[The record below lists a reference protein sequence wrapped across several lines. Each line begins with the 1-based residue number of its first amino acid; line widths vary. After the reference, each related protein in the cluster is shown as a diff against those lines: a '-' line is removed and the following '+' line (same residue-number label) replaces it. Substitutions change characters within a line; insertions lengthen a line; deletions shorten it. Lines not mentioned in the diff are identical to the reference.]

1 MIDIEIMQDASE
13 IIHYDS
19 PEISYAVQER
29 LLSNYTDM
37 RALCHW
43 HDDVEL
49 LYIFDG
55 EMNYDVNG
63 RHYLFKKGDTIF
75 INSRQLHY
83 GYDHDQHECEF
94 MVLLIHP
101 ELLKASN
108 YMYRRYVLP
117 ILNYA
122 TDIVIIENNSPSG
135 AVLTQLFENIR
146 LCRKQDKSC
155 HEFQLLG
162 YFYEM
167 WSILYENCNI
177 EDNVTSNQENPDI
190 QIQKQMVSYIYR
202 HYQEHITLEDIA
214 SAGMVSRSKCCK
226 IFQKY
231 LSQSP
236 ISFLNDYRMEIS
248 CNLLSDT
255 TFSIT
260 QIATSC
266 GFNHL
271 SYYSKMF
278 LQRYGCTPNT
288 YRKMHQTAS

>member
-19 PEISYAVQER
+19 PEISYAIQER
-29 LLSNYTDM
+29 LLSNFTDM
-37 RALCHW
+37 QALCHW
-43 HDDVEL
+43 HDDIEL
-49 LYIFDG
+49 LHIFDG

-63 RHYLFKKGDTIF
+63 QKYLFQKGDTIF

-83 GYDHDQHECEF
+83 GYDHNRQECEF
-94 MVLLIHP
+94 MVILLHP
-101 ELLKASN
+101 QLLKVSN

-122 TDIVIIENNSPSG
+122 TDIVLMKNGSPSG
-135 AVLTQLFENIR
+135 PVLRQLFENIR
-146 LCRKQDKSC
+146 FCHKQDKSC
-155 HEFQLLG
+155 PEFQLMG
-162 YFYEM
+162 YFYEI
-167 WSILYENCNI
+167 WSIIYENCNI
-177 EDNVTSNQENPDI
+177 EKNVISGHENPDI
-190 QIQKQMVSYIYR
+190 QIQKQMVSFIYQ
-202 HYQEHITLEDIA
+202 HYQEHITLENIA
-214 SAGMVSRSKCCK
+214 EAGMVSRSKCCK

-236 ISFLNDYRMEIS
+236 ISYLNDYRMEIS

-288 YRKMHQTAS
+288 YRKTHRTI

>member
-19 PEISYAVQER
+19 PEISFAVQER
-29 LLSNYTDM
+29 SLSNYTDM

-43 HDDVEL
+43 HDDLEL

-55 EMNYDVNG
+55 EMNYEVNG
-63 RHYLFKKGDTIF
+63 QKYLLTKGDTIF
-75 INSRQLHY
+75 INSRKLHY
-83 GYDHDQHECEF
+83 GYDNNRRECEF
-94 MVLLIHP
+94 MVVLIHP

-108 YMYRRYVLP
+108 YMYRRYVHP

-122 TDIVIIENNSPSG
+122 TDIVIVDHAGPDAGKFS
-135 AVLTQLFENIR
+135 ALFHKILECHR
-146 LCRKQDKSC
+146 LAESS

-162 YFYEM
+162 YFYEL
-167 WSILYENCNI
+167 WSLIYQNCNMEENVI
-177 EDNVTSNQENPDI
+177 SSLEDPDI
-190 QIQKQMVSYIYR
+190 QVQKQMVSYIYQ
-202 HYQEHITLEDIA
+202 HYQDHITLEDIA
-214 SAGMVSRSKCCK
+214 AAGVVSRSKCCR

-248 CNLLSDT
+248 CNLLCDT
-255 TFSIT
+255 AFSIT

-278 LQRYGCTPNT
+278 LQRYGCTTNG
-288 YRKMHQTAS
+288 YRKAHQRK

>member
-19 PEISYAVQER
+19 PEISYAIQER
-29 LLSNYTDM
+29 RLSNYTDM

-43 HDDVEL
+43 HDDIEL

-63 RHYLFKKGDTIF
+63 QQYLFQKGDTIF

-83 GYDHDQHECEF
+83 GYDHHRRECEF
-94 MVLLIHP
+94 MVILIHP
-101 ELLKASN
+101 QLLKVSN
-108 YMYRRYVLP
+108 YMYRRFVLP

-122 TDIVIIENNSPSG
+122 TDVVLMKSGSPSAPALG
-135 AVLTQLFENIR
+135 QLFENIR
-146 LCRKQDKSC
+146 FCHKHGKSC
-155 HEFQLLG
+155 QEFQLLG
-162 YFYEM
+162 YFYEI
-167 WSILYENCNI
+167 WSIIYENCNI
-177 EDNVTSNQENPDI
+177 EKNVISSKENPDI
-190 QIQKQMVSYIYR
+190 QIQKQMVSFIYQ

-214 SAGMVSRSKCCK
+214 EAGMVSRSKCCK

-236 ISFLNDYRMEIS
+236 ISYLNDYRMEIS

-288 YRKMHQTAS
+288 YRKAHKTT